1 MFGDSALLGSVG
13 RSGQVAAEEVAAA
26 HKVVA
31 ADKVAAAHMVA
42 AADKLAGDMV
52 VDTILVE
59 VGRIAGRESAAART
73 DTAGVMDHIAA
84 VDTVLGS

>member
-26 HKVVA
+26 HK
-31 ADKVAAAHMVA
+31 VA

>member
-31 ADKVAAAHMVA
+31 ADKVAAAHMA